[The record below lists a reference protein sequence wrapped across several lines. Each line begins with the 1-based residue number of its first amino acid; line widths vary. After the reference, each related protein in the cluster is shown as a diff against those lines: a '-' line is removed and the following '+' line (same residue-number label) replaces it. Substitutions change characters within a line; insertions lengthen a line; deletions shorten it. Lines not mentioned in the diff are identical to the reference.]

1 MPARRAKPRGG
12 HRLWIRG
19 ILKSVAFSA
28 LCARKLAE
36 LANSGVLSEVVCG
49 QRLTTNF
56 VVSSGLAKSSRFKLR
71 NRGLQVRVLPGV
83 LQSRCFPLLFVV
95 RRRCSF
101 VAPSGILSNPHIG
114 TGFDGA
120 RLSLI
125 VRR

>member
-1 MPARRAKPRGG
+1 MGFRSPI
-12 HRLWIRG
+12 WIRG

-36 LANSGVLSEVVCG
+36 LANSDVHSEVVCG

-56 VVSSGLAKSSRFKLR
+56 VVSSVVVKSFRFKLR

-83 LQSRCFPLLFVV
+83 FQSPCFSVLFVV
-95 RRRCSF
+95 RRRDSF

-125 VRR
+125 VRL